1 MMMVNHSL
9 QELYIWENNIGD
21 DGISAIAEALGSC
34 KISVLNVSQ
43 CGITLSGA
51 RALATSVSSHHT
63 IRELWLSGNP
73 ITVEG
78 ALLIVNSAVNNT
90 VCKYVSIDTEYEND
104 EKVRK
109 MMKILAYRRR
119 RMVRD
124 FIM

>member
-34 KISVLNVSQ
+34 KIRVLNVSQ
-43 CGITLSGA
+43 CGITLTGA
-51 RALATSVSSHHT
+51 RALATAVSSHHT

-90 VCKYVSIDTEYEND
+90 VCKYVSFDTEYEND
-104 EKVRK
+104 EKVHK
-109 MMKILAYRRR
+109 MMKIFTYRR